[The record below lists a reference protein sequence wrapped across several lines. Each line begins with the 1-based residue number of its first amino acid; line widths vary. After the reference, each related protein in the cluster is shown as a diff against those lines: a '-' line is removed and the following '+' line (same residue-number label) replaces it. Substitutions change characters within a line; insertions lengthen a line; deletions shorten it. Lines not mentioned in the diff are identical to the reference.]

1 MLCVESEVALD
12 LGCKYCA
19 RVYLAILGQGGTS
32 WLEQI
37 IRDTGM
43 RRKTVKRHLSRLLA
57 LKLVTDTV
65 IVYRIVR
72 EIDSAKAFGF
82 LEVFL
87 PKDLLER
94 VRKLIMKRPDFG
106 FVDREEEF
114 VREAIRRFLHRSHTS
129 LTGPEPQLW
138 RAHLSYI

>member
-1 MLCVESEVALD
+1 MLIVESEVALD

-19 RVYLAILGQGGTS
+19 RFYLAILGRGGTS

-43 RRKTVKRHLSRLLA
+43 GRKRVKRHLGRLLA
-57 LKLVTDTV
+57 LKLVTDSV

-72 EIDSAKAFGF
+72 VIDSAEAFGF
-82 LEVFL
+82 LELFL
-87 PKDLLER
+87 PRDLLEKA
-94 VRKLIMKRPDFG
+94 RKLIMKRPDFG

-129 LTGPEPQLW
+129 LKGPGPQL
-138 RAHLSYI
+138 

>member
-1 MLCVESEVALD
+1 VESEVALD

-19 RVYLAILGQGGTS
+19 RVYLAILGRGGTS

-43 RRKTVKRHLSRLLA
+43 HRKTVKRHLGRLLA
-57 LKLVTDTV
+57 LKLVTNSV

-72 EIDSAKAFGF
+72 EINSGKAFGF
-82 LEVFL
+82 LELIL
-87 PKDLLER
+87 PKDLLEK

-114 VREAIRRFLHRSHTS
+114 VREAIHRFLHRSHTS
-129 LTGPEPQLW
+129 LKAPGQQLW
-138 RAHLSYI
+138 

>member
-1 MLCVESEVALD
+1 VLVVESEVALD

-19 RVYLAILGQGGTS
+19 QVYLAILSRGGTS

-43 RRKTVKRHLSRLLA
+43 HRKTVKRHLSRLLA
-57 LKLVTDTV
+57 LKLVTNSV

-72 EIDSAKAFGF
+72 EIDSGKAFGF
-82 LEVFL
+82 LELFL
-87 PKDLLER
+87 PKDLLEK

-106 FVDREEEF
+106 FVDREDEF

-129 LTGPEPQLW
+129 LTGPGPQL
-138 RAHLSYI
+138 

>member
-1 MLCVESEVALD
+1 MLAVTSEVALD
-12 LGCKYCA
+12 LGCKLCA
-19 RVYLAILGQGGTS
+19 RVYLAILGRGGTS

-43 RRKTVKRHLSRLLA
+43 QRKTVKRHLGRLLA

-72 EIDSAKAFGF
+72 EIESAEAFGF
-82 LEVFL
+82 MELIL
-87 PKDLLER
+87 PKDLLQE
-94 VRKLIMKRPDFG
+94 VRKLITKRPDFG

-114 VREAIRRFLHRSHTS
+114 VREAIRRFLRRSHTS
-129 LTGPEPQLW
+129 LTGSGPQL
-138 RAHLSYI
+138 